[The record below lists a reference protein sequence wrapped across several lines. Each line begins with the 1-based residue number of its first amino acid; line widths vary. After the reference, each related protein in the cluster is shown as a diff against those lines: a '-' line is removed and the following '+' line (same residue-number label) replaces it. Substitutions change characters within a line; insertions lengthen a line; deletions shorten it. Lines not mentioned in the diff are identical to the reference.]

1 MGVVDAAV
9 FRPSGLHGD
18 PRGRPVKPVKG
29 QRGPEVTKEDELG
42 RLWRLPAAAGSSA
55 RRLGFVG
62 RRRDGDEVLGR
73 PGIPFIGRL
82 RPRRACP
89 GC

>member
-55 RRLGFVG
+55 RRRKAERGGDGALGLRLGF
-62 RRRDGDEVLGR
+62 DGG
-73 PGIPFIGRL
+73 
-82 RPRRACP
+82 ASA
-89 GC
+89 